1 MPDLGQRPI
10 DSAIRKEEL
19 EPELELEVEQEGGT
33 NENRPPLL
41 PGKCVGCG
49 RPRLEGS
56 SWSDYCA
63 DSCRDAHKRARAM
76 NSPNRPGQIST
87 CETGVIRSTIPSE
100 ATRPTSH
107 QGFEAMARRRHQSPT
122 PFKEGNFWW
131 LLIRDMSAT
140 GSRKRQR
147 IKLARADMAIREVQ
161 KIADE
166 KLRPM
171 NQGLGLTGSAM
182 AFSDF
187 VNDTYIPTYLS
198 RLSSTTQSSY
208 GGMISKYLEPRFG
221 RECLKDLARGTLES
235 YFSGMAAQ
243 VSYPTISKIRDALS
257 SILRSAVHVEYLNKN
272 PMEGLLLPK
281 DKRPRRPKPTLTPKQ
296 FSKLVEVVAE
306 PYATMIFVA
315 VWTGL
320 RVSELIGL
328 KWRCIHE
335 DSITI
340 EERYCRGD
348 WSDPKT
354 AASAATIG
362 VEPEVIARILR
373 LTNLAVEIRAGRA
386 VRKHKLV
393 KSVGP
398 DDLVFQS
405 VQTGHPMNDQNILK
419 RHLQPAARKLGLL
432 FVNWRCLRTSH
443 ATWLVQAGADPKSV
457 QGQMRHSR
465 ISTTM
470 DIYAQ
475 IVPTSQRRALQQ
487 LSAFA
492 NGGTVRAELKAAA
505 MALDLSASAEDESAQ
520 TDQRSNSRSKTFQ
533 IN

>member
-1 MPDLGQRPI
+1 
-10 DSAIRKEEL
+10 
-19 EPELELEVEQEGGT
+19 
-33 NENRPPLL
+33 
-41 PGKCVGCG
+41 
-49 RPRLEGS
+49 
-56 SWSDYCA
+56 
-63 DSCRDAHKRARAM
+63 
-76 NSPNRPGQIST
+76 
-87 CETGVIRSTIPSE
+87 
-100 ATRPTSH
+100 
-107 QGFEAMARRRHQSPT
+107 MAV
-122 PFKEGNFWW
+122 
-131 LLIRDMSAT
+131 
-140 GSRKRQR
+140 
-147 IKLARADMAIREVQ
+147 REVQ

-166 KLRPM
+166 RLRPM
-171 NQGLGLTGSAM
+171 NQGLGLIGPAM
-182 AFSDF
+182 AFGDF
-187 VNDTYIPTYLS
+187 VNETYNPTYLS

-208 GGMISKYLEPRFG
+208 SGMISKYLEPRFG
-221 RECLKDLARGTLES
+221 RECLKDLTRATLEN
-235 YFSGMAAQ
+235 YFSGMAVK

-281 DKRPRRPKPTLTPKQ
+281 DKRPRRPKPTITPEQ
-296 FSKLVEVVAE
+296 FAKLVEAVAE

-328 KWRCIHE
+328 KWRCIHA

-354 AASAATIG
+354 ESSAATIG
-362 VEPEVIARILR
+362 VEPEVIARLLR
-373 LTNLAVEIRAGRA
+373 LTHLTVAVRAGRA

-393 KSVGP
+393 KSGGP

-405 VQTGHPMNDQNILK
+405 VQTGRPMNDQNILK
-419 RHLQPAARKLGLL
+419 RHLQPAARKLGLP

-475 IVPTSQRRALQQ
+475 IVPTAQRRALQQ
-487 LSAFA
+487 LTAFA
-492 NGGTVRAELKAAA
+492 SGGTVPAELETAA
-505 MALDLSASAEDESAQ
+505 MALDFSASAEEKGAQ
-520 TDQRSNSRSKTFQ
+520 MELRSNSRSKTFQ

>member
-1 MPDLGQRPI
+1 MSRPDQRSMPESGI
-10 DSAIRKEEL
+10 AE
-19 EPELELEVEQEGGT
+19 
-33 NENRPPLL
+33 
-41 PGKCVGCG
+41 C
-49 RPRLEGS
+49 
-56 SWSDYCA
+56 
-63 DSCRDAHKRARAM
+63 M
-76 NSPNRPGQIST
+76 
-87 CETGVIRSTIPSE
+87 IPTE
-100 ATRPTSH
+100 ATRPVSH
-107 QGFEAMARRRHQSPT
+107 RGYEAMARRRHQNPR
-122 PFKEGNFWW
+122 PFKEGQFWW
-131 LLIRDMSAT
+131 LLIWDSSEP

-147 IKLARADMAIREVQ
+147 IKLAKADMAVREVH
-161 KIADE
+161 KIVDE

-171 NQGLGLTGSAM
+171 NQGLALTGSAM
-182 AFSDF
+182 SFSDF
-187 VNDTYIPTYLS
+187 MDATYIPRYLPKEVPPGQPAE
-198 RLSSTTQSSY
+198 LSSSTRNSY
-208 GGMISKYLEPRFG
+208 RGMIAKYLRPDLG
-221 RECLKDLARGTLES
+221 PKCLRDLTRSTLQQ
-235 YFSGMAAQ
+235 YFSGKAAE
-243 VSYPTISKIRDALS
+243 VSYPTMSKIRDALS
-257 SILRSAVHVEYLNKN
+257 SVLRSAVDVEYLNKN
-272 PMEGLLLPK
+272 PMEGLRLPK
-281 DKRPRRPKPTLTPKQ
+281 DRRARRPKPTITPEQ
-296 FSKLVEVVAE
+296 FANLVQVVSE

-328 KWRCIHE
+328 KWHCIHA

-348 WSDPKT
+348 WATPKT
-354 AASAATIG
+354 DASAATIG
-362 VEPEVIARILR
+362 VDPEVIARLLR
-373 LTNLAVEIRAGRA
+373 LPTLTVEVRAGRA

-393 KSVGP
+393 KSGGP

-405 VQTGHPMNDQNILK
+405 VQDGSPMNDQNILK
-419 RHLQPAARKLGLL
+419 RHIQPAARKLGLP

-492 NGGTVRAELKAAA
+492 SGETIPAALQTAA
-505 MALDLSASAEDESAQ
+505 MDLDFSSRDEEQ
-520 TDQRSNSRSKTFQ
+520 NGEPHPRSNSRSKTFQ